1 MADRVRNTKGGNMTN
16 TDMRDADMAKRPVVG
31 RFAPSPTGRMHL
43 GNIFASLAAWLAV
56 RSNGPDARLVLRIED
71 IDRPRAVEDA
81 DRWIMDDYSWLG
93 LDWDGE
99 PVYQSQRGDVYERA
113 LRAVASRVVDGERLA
128 YPCFCTRR
136 ELRAASA
143 PQESDGFVLYP
154 GTCRR
159 FASVPRE
166 TVDVPDLSARHSVR
180 LAMPREG
187 NPWGRVVFD
196 DDIYGR
202 QAWNL
207 PRQVGDI
214 VIRRSDGVFAYQLAV
229 VADDLAQG
237 VTQVVRGRDLLRSTA
252 AQIWLREAITGCFG
266 EDPARIRGRTGVG
279 ADAAG
284 GRTSAS
290 AGNASALVS
299 VDYAHLPLLRTPAG
313 ARLAKRDKS
322 MEVATLRGAGA
333 RPEQVIGYC
342 AWLLGLEE
350 GAEPEPCAAR
360 DCVGGFSWD
369 RVRRSRW
376 GVEDRVLEPRALEVD
391 WWRSWR

>member
-1 MADRVRNTKGGNMTN
+1 MRNTDRV
-16 TDMRDADMAKRPVVG
+16 KRPIVG
-31 RFAPSPTGRMHL
+31 RLAPSPTGRMHL
-43 GNIFASLAAWLAV
+43 GNVFASLAAWLAV

-71 IDRPRAVEDA
+71 IDRLRAVKDA

-99 PVYQSQRGDVYERA
+99 PVYQSRRDAAYERA
-113 LRAVASRVVDGERLA
+113 LRAVASRVVNGECLA

-159 FASVPRE
+159 FASVSHE
-166 TVDVPDLSARHSVR
+166 TVNVPDLSTRHSIR

-187 NPWGRVVFD
+187 NPWGCVVFD
-196 DDIYGR
+196 DEVYGR
-202 QAWNL
+202 QVWNL
-207 PRQVGDI
+207 SRQVGDI
-214 VIRRSDGVFAYQLAV
+214 VMRRSDGIFAYQLAV
-229 VADDLAQG
+229 VVDDLAQG

-266 EDPARIRGRTGVG
+266 EDSARTRSRTGVSADG
-279 ADAAG
+279 ASD
-284 GRTSAS
+284 RTSVS
-290 AGNASALVS
+290 AGSVSDPIS

-313 ARLAKRDKS
+313 VRLAKRDKS
-322 MEVATLRGAGA
+322 MEVATLREAGV

-350 GAEPEPCAAR
+350 GAEPEPCAAQ
-360 DCVGGFSWD
+360 DCVGGFSWN

-376 GVEDRVLEPRALEVD
+376 GMKDRVLEPRALDVD